1 MYLNALGLLRYLII
15 RLIVSLSFDHIC
27 AYDYAYTLRSP
38 LLTNILAADIQS
50 GIPTLSTRY
59 IYLRNWDARILTSAP
74 FIIVTNA
81 GTINDSK
88 SRRIYAVA

>member
-38 LLTNILAADIQS
+38 LLTNILTADIQS
-50 GIPTLSTRY
+50 GIPTLSIFTYVIRTYVYLHLPPLQY
-59 IYLRNWDARILTSAP
+59 IRSSPLLLVLKYKEI
-74 FIIVTNA
+74 
-81 GTINDSK
+81 
-88 SRRIYAVA
+88 